1 MTRPRHQRCD
11 GVDCMLR
18 ELGRV
23 ELALRSATSFTPP
36 SCTTPSAAAA
46 LILQHPCLGQPAF
59 RTRPCDQEVGLLGN
73 GSQAAAGHQ
82 SVREGSTF
90 LSALRLGGGETKGS
104 YEEGGGE
111 GEAPSPTPCPYHVH
125 TFTHTVQTPTVFSA
139 PRKGAIC
146 RSNSMMASTCSTHSI
161 SAEGKRE
168 QGV

>member
-59 RTRPCDQEVGLLGN
+59 RTRPCDQEFGLLGN

-104 YEEGGGE
+104 YEEGE
-111 GEAPSPTPCPYHVH
+111 GRGKPLVPLHVH
-125 TFTHTVQTPTVFSA
+125 IMFTLLHTQSRHLPCSVRRGKVPSVAQT
-139 PRKGAIC
+139 R
-146 RSNSMMASTCSTHSI
+146 
-161 SAEGKRE
+161 
-168 QGV
+168 